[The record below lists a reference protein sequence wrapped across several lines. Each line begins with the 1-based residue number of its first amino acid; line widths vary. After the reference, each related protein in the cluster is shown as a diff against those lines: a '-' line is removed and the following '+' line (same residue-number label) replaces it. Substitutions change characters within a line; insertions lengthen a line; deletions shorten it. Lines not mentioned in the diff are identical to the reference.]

1 LPAVIDAARPGTV
14 PSDAPGEAAEM
25 RILILNYEYPP
36 IGGGAGVATAALAQ
50 SLVEEGIAV
59 DVVTSGVALDVERRT
74 SAREE
79 QPVASGVL
87 TLYRVRS
94 RRIGVHEAG
103 MFGAASYLL
112 SALPLVRRLLRT
124 HQYDAV
130 HIFFSLPTGA
140 LLPFL
145 NLRGVPVVLSLRG
158 SDVPGYDPH
167 NVLLQRA
174 HQILAPLTRWIWRRA
189 DRVVAVCESLGQ
201 LTARTS
207 PGLAYMVVPNGVDL
221 ALFRPSALPRRE
233 ARPVRCLAVARLI
246 ERKGLGDLIRAFAVL
261 ERGRF
266 ELEIVGR
273 GPDEELL
280 RVLAQRLGIAH
291 EVVFTG
297 SLSRAAV
304 AERYRQADLFTL
316 PSTAEAFGNV
326 FAEAL
331 AAGLPIVGSD
341 VGGIPDLVEHGKNGL
356 LVPPNDPAALAR
368 AIGYLAGDSELR
380 QQMGRRNRLKAE
392 TTLEWSKVTQ
402 RYLSIYQGMNSRVH
416 AASPLVAATTVS
428 AT

>member
-1 LPAVIDAARPGTV
+1 LPLRAAESLDPLITKHGLPAVIDAARPGTV

-167 NVLLQRA
+167 NVLL
-174 HQILAPLTRWIWRRA
+174 
-189 DRVVAVCESLGQ
+189 
-201 LTARTS
+201 
-207 PGLAYMVVPNGVDL
+207 
-221 ALFRPSALPRRE
+221 
-233 ARPVRCLAVARLI
+233 
-246 ERKGLGDLIRAFAVL
+246 
-261 ERGRF
+261 
-266 ELEIVGR
+266 
-273 GPDEELL
+273 
-280 RVLAQRLGIAH
+280 
-291 EVVFTG
+291 
-297 SLSRAAV
+297 
-304 AERYRQADLFTL
+304 
-316 PSTAEAFGNV
+316 
-326 FAEAL
+326 
-331 AAGLPIVGSD
+331 
-341 VGGIPDLVEHGKNGL
+341 
-356 LVPPNDPAALAR
+356 
-368 AIGYLAGDSELR
+368 
-380 QQMGRRNRLKAE
+380 
-392 TTLEWSKVTQ
+392 
-402 RYLSIYQGMNSRVH
+402 
-416 AASPLVAATTVS
+416 
-428 AT
+428 